1 MTLLEIILQI
11 TFTTIGQLLL
21 KKGSLVVKPIYL
33 NGYIFIGYSLF
44 IVVILISYDLMKKI
58 DFMYFSVIM
67 SINYVTV
74 LFASRLVFQDS
85 LNKEK
90 FLGTLLVAV
99 GVVVFVGNV
108 F

>member
-1 MTLLEIILQI
+1 
-11 TFTTIGQLLL
+11 
-21 KKGSLVVKPIYL
+21 
-33 NGYIFIGYSLF
+33 
-44 IVVILISYDLMKKI
+44 MKKI